1 MWVVGCC
8 KPNAI
13 QTDRVCESD
22 SERDW
27 TGSPTGERDRERAT
41 APGWSWR
48 DFICV
53 VTNGETIIT
62 ELSVE
67 LMDKML

>member
-1 MWVVGCC
+1 MDAANLMRYRLTGCV
-8 KPNAI
+8 KVIVKEIGPEV
-13 QTDRVCESD
+13 QQ
-22 SERDW
+22 ER
-27 TGSPTGERDRERAT
+27 ERDRERAT

-48 DFICV
+48 DLICV